1 MDVTAVVL
9 VVVSFLAME
18 AVSYATH
25 RWVMHGIGI
34 GWHRSHHQA
43 RHGGWERNDLFPVA
57 FSTVGVL
64 GFALA
69 SYGPAIR
76 PLFWVATGV
85 TLYGAAYAYVHDV
98 FIHQRLTLPVPRL
111 RYFAWLREAHRVHHL
126 FGGEPYGMLFPVVP
140 RDLREQ
146 AQRRSLRLERS
157 TRAARA
163 RL

>member
-1 MDVTAVVL
+1 MTAVVL
-9 VVVSFLAME
+9 VAVSFVAME

-25 RWVMHGIGI
+25 RWVMHGFGM
-34 GWHRSHHQA
+34 GWHRSHH
-43 RHGGWERNDLFPVA
+43 RPDRGGWEQNDLFPLF
-57 FSTVGVL
+57 FSAVGVL

-69 SYGPAIR
+69 SYGPAVR
-76 PLFWVATGV
+76 PLFWVATGI

-98 FIHQRLTLPVPRL
+98 FIHQRLRLPVPRL

-140 RDLREQ
+140 RELR
-146 AQRRSLRLERS
+146 ARADRRSLRLERS
-157 TRAARA
+157 TRRARA

>member
-1 MDVTAVVL
+1 MTALVL
-9 VVVSFLAME
+9 VAVSFVAME
-18 AVSYATH
+18 AVSYAAH
-25 RWVMHGIGI
+25 RWVMHGFGVR
-34 GWHRSHHQA
+34 WHRSHH
-43 RHGGWERNDLFPVA
+43 RPDRGGWEQNDLYPLL
-57 FSTVGVL
+57 FSSLGVL

-69 SYGPAIR
+69 SYGPAVR

-98 FIHQRLTLPVPRL
+98 FIHQRLKLPVPRL

-140 RDLREQ
+140 RELRER
-146 AQRRSLRLERS
+146 AERRSLRLERS
-157 TRAARA
+157 TRLERT